1 MITVALIGNIGN
13 SVFVRGGLE
22 VLLDATADALKSI
35 GARTVRA
42 LELGAPRPDVFH
54 FFGSFY
60 GLEEAFQAAAGA
72 PRVVSPLLLLA
83 DDALQWW
90 RPMVDRARSRLPLSM
105 LHSRFRMLR
114 DADAVMANSQEEA
127 DNSIA
132 YGARSCDVLRC
143 GVDLDLFQPTPAP
156 SESLP
161 SEWQA
166 RAEQWLEHSPRVI
179 SVGRYERRKNQVE
192 VAQACKALGLP
203 VMFIGRRSPVEREY
217 ADELRAATAYPQ
229 LVWEDAP
236 WSVLRWA
243 MAHSDVHV
251 LATRHETIGLVSL
264 EAAASGARPV
274 TITQPTSRE
283 YFSAYGE
290 FARDPA
296 PEQLAPAISRALA
309 RGRLTRDERR
319 HLEPVTWSAFAKG
332 TLAVY
337 ERVLAQRR

>member
-1 MITVALIGNIGN
+1 MITVALVGNVGN
-13 SVFVRGGLE
+13 SVLVRGGLE
-22 VLLDATADALKSI
+22 VLLDATADALQSI
-35 GARTVRA
+35 GVRTVRA

-60 GLEEAFQAAAGA
+60 GLEDAFDAAAGA

-90 RPMVDRARSRLPLSM
+90 RPAVDRLRSHLPLS
-105 LHSRFRMLR
+105 LLNARRRMLR
-114 DADAVMANSQEEA
+114 HADAVMPNSQEEA
-127 DNSIA
+127 DNSIV
-132 YGARSCDVLRC
+132 YGARDCDILRC
-143 GVDLDLFQPTPAP
+143 GVDLERFLPTPAP
-156 SESLP
+156 LESLP

-166 RAEQWLEHSPRVI
+166 RAQQWLAHGPRVI

-192 VAQACKALGLP
+192 VALACKARGLP
-203 VMFIGRRSPVEREY
+203 VMFIGRRSPMERSY
-217 ADELRAATAYPQ
+217 ADELRAATAFPE

-236 WSVLRWA
+236 ASVLRWA
-243 MAHSDVHV
+243 MARSDVHV

-290 FARDPA
+290 FAPEPTPA
-296 PEQLAPAISRALA
+296 ALAEAIDRALR
-309 RGRLTRDERR
+309 RGRLRPEERT
-319 HLEPVTWSAFAKG
+319 HLEPVSWKAFAEG
-332 TLAVY
+332 TLRVY